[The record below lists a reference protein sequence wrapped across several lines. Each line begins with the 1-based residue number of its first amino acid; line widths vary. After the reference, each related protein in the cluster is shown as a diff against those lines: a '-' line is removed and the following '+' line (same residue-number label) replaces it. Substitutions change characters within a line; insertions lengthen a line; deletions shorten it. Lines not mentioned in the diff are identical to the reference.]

1 MEELYFDK
9 LGNFTEKDC
18 KNIKKMMN
26 PLNWGTEEI
35 KEATASALLFGA
47 GLLTASL
54 IIWLA
59 Y

>member
-1 MEELYFDK
+1 MKTE
-9 LGNFTEKDC
+9 EKD
-18 KNIKKMMN
+18 MMT